1 MSAERPTLFTGVF
14 ARLMAMQVCYGAALA
29 SFVLLPKFLAQGLG
43 AGPDEIGRVM
53 SAFSLANVVFVPLV
67 GVGVDR
73 LGRRAFLLGGSA
85 LMVVAALGF
94 PLLDSVGVPLY
105 ALRALQGASFAC
117 VYIAASTLVVDS
129 APPQRLSE
137 ALALFGATLH
147 VMNASVPWAV
157 ERASERFGWDGVFA
171 CAAVAAALG
180 GLLAVSVRSRSG
192 AGDHAGPAG
201 PGLAEVL
208 RRAPMLRAMLVMIL
222 VGVAVATLSTYIQPY
237 ALERGL
243 PRVANFFLA
252 FSLAAL
258 LARVLL
264 GSWMDRS
271 DRHLQ
276 CAGAVAT
283 YALVLLA
290 TPGLTAARLPLLGAA
305 FGFAHGIFMPNFSA
319 MNLQG
324 AAAGERGKI
333 VAAIS
338 GGFNVGLGG
347 GTFALGLVASAA
359 GYASSFRVAAGAA
372 AAALLLLLLV
382 RGPARWSAGTGR
394 ADEIVG

>member
-1 MSAERPTLFTGVF
+1 MSPERPTLLTGIF

-29 SFVLLPKFLAQGLG
+29 SFVLLPKFLTQDLG

-53 SAFSLANVVFVPLV
+53 AAFSLANVVFVPLV
-67 GVGVDR
+67 GIGVDR
-73 LGRRAFLLGGSA
+73 LGRRAFLLGGSVM
-85 LMVVAALGF
+85 MVIAALGF
-94 PLLDSVGVPLY
+94 PLLDEVGAPLY

-117 VYIAASTLVVDS
+117 VYIAASTLVVDC
-129 APPQRLSE
+129 APSQRLSE

-147 VMNASVPWAV
+147 VMNASVPWLV

-171 CAAVAAALG
+171 AAALAAALG
-180 GLLAVSVRSRSG
+180 GLLALSVRSRGSEGEG
-192 AGDHAGPAG
+192 AHAAG

-208 RRAPMLRAMLVMIL
+208 RRAPMLRAMAVMVL
-222 VGVAVATLSTYIQPY
+222 VGVAVATLTTYIQPY
-237 ALERGL
+237 ALERGI

-258 LARVLL
+258 LARLLL

-276 CAGAVAT
+276 CAGAVAA

-290 TPGLTAARLPLLGAA
+290 TPGLSAARLPVLGAV
-305 FGFAHGIFMPNFSA
+305 FGFAHGLFMPNFSA

-324 AAAGERGKI
+324 AGEGERGKI

-347 GTFALGLVASAA
+347 GTFALGVVASAA
-359 GYASSFRVAAGAA
+359 GYALSFRVAAAAA
-372 AAALLLLLLV
+372 AAALLLLLFV

-394 ADEIVG
+394 GAELVS